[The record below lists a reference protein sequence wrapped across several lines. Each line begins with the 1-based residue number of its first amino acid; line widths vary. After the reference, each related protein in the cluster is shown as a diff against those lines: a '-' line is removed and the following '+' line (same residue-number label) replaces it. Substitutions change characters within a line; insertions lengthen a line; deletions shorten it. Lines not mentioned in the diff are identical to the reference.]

1 MPSIFGK
8 IGRVEGVNAKSTAMS
23 PILWLIAVVF
33 SGTGILYLATQQ
45 IYVVYCGLFF
55 ILCLLAYAI
64 RCYDFFMKND
74 PDRLQSER
82 YSIKKMELQQGQIG
96 DTTSGLID
104 QSQARIIDTESVVKD
119 GEND

>member
-1 MPSIFGK
+1 MPRIFGK

-33 SGTGILYLATQQ
+33 SGTGTLYWATQQ
-45 IYVVYCGLFF
+45 INIVYCGLFF
-55 ILCLLAYAI
+55 ILCLLVYAM

-82 YSIKKMELQQGQIG
+82 FSIKKMELQQGQIG
-96 DTTSGLID
+96 DNTKGL
-104 QSQARIIDTESVVKD
+104 QSPNQNTNTKIIPVLEDLD
-119 GEND
+119 G

>member
-33 SGTGILYLATQQ
+33 SGTGTLYWATQE
-45 IYVVYCGLFF
+45 INIVYCGLFF
-55 ILCLLAYAI
+55 IFCLLVYAMK
-64 RCYDFFMKND
+64 CYDFFMKND

-82 YSIKKMELQQGQIG
+82 FSIKKMELQQGQIG
-96 DTTSGLID
+96 DNTSGLIN

>member
-33 SGTGILYLATQQ
+33 SGTGTLYWATQE
-45 IYVVYCGLFF
+45 INIVYCGLLF
-55 ILCLLAYAI
+55 ILGLLVYAM

-82 YSIKKMELQQGQIG
+82 FYIKKMELQQGQIG